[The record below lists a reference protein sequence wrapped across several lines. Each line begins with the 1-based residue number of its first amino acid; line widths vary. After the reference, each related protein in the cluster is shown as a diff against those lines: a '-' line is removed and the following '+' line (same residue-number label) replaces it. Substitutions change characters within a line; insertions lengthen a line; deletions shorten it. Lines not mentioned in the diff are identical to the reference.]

1 MSILG
6 RDGNL
11 SFIRVGTIAAIIG
24 ILLIVIG
31 IVLFLVDRASR
42 QVPLEI
48 EVYPGA
54 SLWFEAPRST
64 QARQV
69 VYRAQGATA
78 EDVVAYYQRKLTEFS
93 GGNIEACVRFPDNG
107 NYEAYDRGDKTIVP
121 YYYSCMFDRSGFQ
134 VSQYTRVNIQPG
146 IEANDS
152 LGITIIEY
160 EQYWQR

>member
-24 ILLIVIG
+24 ILLIVVG

-54 SLWFEAPRST
+54 SLW
-64 QARQV
+64 V
-69 VYRAQGATA
+69 
-78 EDVVAYYQRKLTEFS
+78 
-93 GGNIEACVRFPDNG
+93 
-107 NYEAYDRGDKTIVP
+107 
-121 YYYSCMFDRSGFQ
+121 
-134 VSQYTRVNIQPG
+134 
-146 IEANDS
+146 
-152 LGITIIEY
+152 
-160 EQYWQR
+160 